1 MAYFFLTDGSGY
13 ESYIC
18 LGCIFQN
25 KVIWPAVSS
34 SSMLFPMVPM
44 FAYTL
49 WPLSIYRYI
58 TFEKKERKYIVWK
71 TFLPAFGRTTLF
83 QITKA
88 QMCMRVCEVLMMPF
102 CSSCFF
108 LEMLQT
114 AKGKETE
121 DAQTVHIFME
131 LIWLL
136 TSFFL
141 RVLDLFRSVANGFIS
156 SSYSWVL
163 IGIFAAVMPQCGFLG
178 VW

>member
-58 TFEKKERKYIVWK
+58 TFEKKQRKYIVWK

-88 QMCMRVCEVLMMPF
+88 QMRVHVCEVLMMPF

-108 LEMLQT
+108 SGN
-114 AKGKETE
+114 APNCKRKGNRGCS
-121 DAQTVHIFME
+121 DCLHIYGANMTFNK
-131 LIWLL
+131 
-136 TSFFL
+136 FFSESAGP
-141 RVLDLFRSVANGFIS
+141 FQI
-156 SSYSWVL
+156 Y
-163 IGIFAAVMPQCGFLG
+163 C
-178 VW
+178 